1 MNCRIAILPYCL
13 DLIVLFQVFAG
24 LPLHLVSSAVSW
36 DFNGLGR
43 RYSPVAPVAPE
54 APNVS
59 KLPAPSPAFG
69 ADRCL
74 KRSSRMLR
82 CFLRGSMMQKTLK
95 AYGNC
100 VVSFF
105 SLSAFQTQGLFLG
118 FNHFNQDLQQ
128 YLWLPCLSTTSGK
141 AKCPHFRAK
150 LFAAW
155 CLAILA
161 NCMDPHPKHVAISTQ
176 KPQDSMLIDLP
187 IHDDPD
193 HSPSCG
199 RDCSSL
205 CSSKLRDDVHR
216 T

>member
-1 MNCRIAILPYCL
+1 MLPSRL
-13 DLIVLFQVFAG
+13 NDAKNASFLFY
-24 LPLHLVSSAVSW
+24 L
-36 DFNGLGR
+36 
-43 RYSPVAPVAPE
+43 
-54 APNVS
+54 
-59 KLPAPSPAFG
+59 
-69 ADRCL
+69 
-74 KRSSRMLR
+74 
-82 CFLRGSMMQKTLK
+82 
-95 AYGNC
+95 
-100 VVSFF
+100 F

-216 T
+216 TSSTLQLNPSSMKH